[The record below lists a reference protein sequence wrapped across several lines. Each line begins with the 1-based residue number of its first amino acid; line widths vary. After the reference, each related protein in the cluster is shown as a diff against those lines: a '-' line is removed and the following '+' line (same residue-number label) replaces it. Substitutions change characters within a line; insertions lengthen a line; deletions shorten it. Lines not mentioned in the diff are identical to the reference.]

1 MKKVQEYGIIK
12 ITIGTV
18 GYTFYRLKDSHKTE
32 YNMSNNN
39 SIIDLMSLEY
49 EQKHFE
55 ECKYI
60 WQNYVPKRGRARN
73 LQGELL
79 REIENIRCEAQD
91 NGNINWDGDFSYFC
105 DFTTQS
111 LNEQPFFS
119 QTEKDEIST
128 IMGFLKE
135 CGNYAQR
142 YNDGAI
148 SDEEVNPDK
157 LAYTKDNLY
166 DIICDYIG
174 ELQAKHPEPIK
185 YKIDKSIKR

>member
-1 MKKVQEYGIIK
+1 
-12 ITIGTV
+12 
-18 GYTFYRLKDSHKTE
+18 
-32 YNMSNNN
+32 MSNNN

-105 DFTTQS
+105 DFITQS

-128 IMGFLKE
+128 IMKFLKE
-135 CGNYAQR
+135 YGNYAKR